1 MNIKTVGVAGLGLL
15 GRGIT
20 ACLLG
25 HGFHVIA
32 FTRRDATH
40 ADAKKYISRAIDDLI
55 EHAGFDSELAQ
66 QWPSRFEPVT
76 SLDAMGPCQ
85 FVIESVIEDL
95 ETKYWVYDQLE
106 ALVAADVPIA
116 SNTSALPI
124 SHLQRGRKHPERF
137 LGMHWAEPAHV
148 TRFLELIRGEQTAD
162 APFQLAADLGRA
174 IGKEPSLVQKD
185 VPAFIVNRIG
195 YAMYREAL
203 NVLEMGVADVET
215 IDRSCRNA
223 LGQWATMCGPFRWM
237 DLTGGPALYS
247 TVMEGVLPSLNNSTE
262 LSPTM
267 QKLREDD
274 ARGIANGHG
283 FYDYTPEQ
291 ARQWEELLRQH
302 TWTVRE
308 LMNNYFPIDE
318 S

>member
-1 MNIKTVGVAGLGLL
+1 MNITTVGVAGLGLL
-15 GRGIT
+15 GRGIV

-32 FTRRDATH
+32 YTRRETTH
-40 ADAKKYISRAIDDLI
+40 AEARKYIDRAINDLI
-55 EHAGFDSELAQ
+55 KHAGFDPGLAQ
-66 QWPSRFEPVT
+66 QWTARFEPVM
-76 SLDAMGPCQ
+76 SLDALAPCQ

-95 ETKYWVYDQLE
+95 ETKYAVYDQLE
-106 ALVAADVPIA
+106 ALVAPDVPIA

-124 SHLQRGRKHPERF
+124 SQLQRGRKHPERF

-148 TRFLELIRGEQTAD
+148 TRFLELIRGEQTCD
-162 APFQLAADLGRA
+162 AAFQTANDLGRA

-215 IDRSCRNA
+215 IDRSFRNA

-237 DLTGGPALYS
+237 DLSGGPALYC
-247 TVMEGVLPSLNNSTE
+247 TVMEGLLPSLSNSTE
-262 LSPTM
+262 LSPTLE
-267 QKLREDD
+267 KLRESD
-274 ARGIANGHG
+274 AQGITNGHG
-283 FYDYTPEQ
+283 FYEYTPEQ
-291 ARQWEELLRQH
+291 AEQWEELVRQH

-308 LMNNYFPIDE
+308 LMNQYFPIDE
-318 S
+318 T